1 MGRPETESRVVETR
15 EHEET
20 DEIRVGRSV
29 AVWIGMATP
38 VALVLV
44 TLALWWVLDVSIDK
58 AFAIGAWPAVL
69 VGVFGGGFIGI
80 VRAAH

>member
-1 MGRPETESRVVETR
+1 MGRPETENRVAETR

-38 VALVLV
+38 AALVLV
-44 TLALWWVLDVSIDK
+44 TLVLWLVLDVTLGK